1 MMFSAGRRPVA
12 LSVAVVLAVLPL
24 QACGKPTAAEIAVV
38 KGWIG
43 KTGQLDDPLKGTLK
57 GGDDVFRTT
66 NKSLTKTMNELPPP
80 EQLKKMTP
88 ELQAEVRAAATRV
101 RARIT
106 FYNGVNTVTT
116 AMAAKRVAATQEIAE
131 LINYTRR
138 EVLTEDVRD
147 AIWDFSKDV
156 LQETACELAWRY
168 HMRDSERQVV
178 TNHLNAGTVKL
189 SYVDQIPNPDEM
201 RSGVL
206 LNAIASTARSRFAP
220 AMAWQDYAEGLR
232 QKANTLTQ
240 DGAKVVTHPDGGDI
254 TFALLYFVGGCLN
267 TPAP

>member
-1 MMFSAGRRPVA
+1 MFSAGTRRLA
-12 LSVAVVLAVLPL
+12 LTVAVVLAVLPL
-24 QACGKPTAAEIAVV
+24 QSCGEPTAAEIAAV

-43 KTGQLDDPLKGTLK
+43 KAGQLDDPIKGTIR

-66 NKSLTKTMNELPPP
+66 NKSLTKTMDELPPP
-80 EQLKKMTP
+80 EQIKKMSP
-88 ELQAEVRAAATRV
+88 ELQAEVQAAAARV

-116 AMAAKRVAATQEIAE
+116 AMAAKRVSAVQEIAE

-138 EVLTEDVRD
+138 EVLTDDAKD
-147 AIWDFSKDV
+147 AIWDFGKDV

-168 HMRDSERQVV
+168 YMRDDERQVV

-206 LNAIASTARSRFAP
+206 LNAIASAARSRFAP
-220 AMAWQDYAEGLR
+220 AMAWQEYAEGLR
-232 QKANTLTQ
+232 DKADKLTQ
-240 DGAKVVTHPDGGDI
+240 DGAEVVTHPDGGDI
-254 TFALLYFVGGCLN
+254 TFALLYFIGGCLN
-267 TPAP
+267 PPAS

>member
-1 MMFSAGRRPVA
+1 MFSAGTRR
-12 LSVAVVLAVLPL
+12 LSLFVAVVLAVLPL
-24 QACGKPTAAEIAVV
+24 QACGEPTAAEIAAV

-43 KTGQLDDPLKGTLK
+43 KAGQLEDPLKGTLK

-80 EQLKKMTP
+80 EQLKKMSP
-88 ELQAEVRAAATRV
+88 ELQAEVQAAAARV

-106 FYNGVNTVTT
+106 FYNGVNTVVT
-116 AMAAKRVAATQEIAE
+116 AMAVKRATAAQEIAE

-138 EVLTEDVRD
+138 EILTEDARD
-147 AIWDFSKDV
+147 AIWDFGKDV

-168 HMRDSERQVV
+168 HMRDNERQVV
-178 TNHLNAGTVKL
+178 TNQLNAGTVKL
-189 SYVDQIPNPDEM
+189 SYVDQIPNPDDM

-220 AMAWQDYAEGLR
+220 AMAWRDYAEGLW
-232 QKANTLTQ
+232 QKAQTLTQ
-240 DGAKVVTHPDGGDI
+240 DGAQVVTHPDGGDV
-254 TFALLYFVGGCLN
+254 TFALLYFIGGCLN